1 MQTKQRLD
9 VPLSLKSVSDS
20 GEFEGY
26 GSVFGVKDSHDDV
39 VMSGAFAAS
48 LRAWSDR
55 KALPA
60 LLWQHRMD
68 EPIGVYTEMK
78 EDDVGLYVR
87 GRLLIDDDPLAKRAH
102 AHMKAGSLTGL
113 SIGYVLKDW
122 EYDRTKEAFLL
133 KEIDLWEVSLVTF
146 PSNDEA
152 RISDVKNALAR
163 GEIPEQKKIERVLRD
178 VGLSR
183 TQAKA
188 FMVDRTKEA
197 FLLKE
202 IDLWEVSLV
211 TFPSND
217 EARIS
222 DVKNALA
229 RGEIPEQKKIER
241 VLRDVG
247 LSRTQAK
254 AFMAGGYGA
263 LSLRDAEDVGS
274 ALNALKNLN
283 F

>member
-1 MQTKQRLD
+1 MRDYLD
-9 VPLSLKSVSDS
+9 VPFEVKAVSDDGLFS
-20 GEFEGY
+20 GY
-26 GSVFGVKDSHDDV
+26 GSVFGVVDSYKEV
-39 VMSGAFAAS
+39 VTPGAFDES
-48 LRAWSDR
+48 LQGRM
-55 KALPA
+55 PA

-122 EYDRTKEAFLL
+122 EYDR
-133 KEIDLWEVSLVTF
+133 S
-146 PSNDEA
+146 
-152 RISDVKNALAR
+152 
-163 GEIPEQKKIERVLRD
+163 
-178 VGLSR
+178 
-183 TQAKA
+183 
-188 FMVDRTKEA
+188 KEA